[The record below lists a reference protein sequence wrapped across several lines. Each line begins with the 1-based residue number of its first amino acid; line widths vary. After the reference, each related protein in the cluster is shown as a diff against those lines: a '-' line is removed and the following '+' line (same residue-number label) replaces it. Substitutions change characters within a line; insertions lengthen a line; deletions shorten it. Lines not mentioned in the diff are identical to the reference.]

1 MILDVDANFASITL
15 KAGTRNSD
23 NCGANGLPVT
33 PSSISLIGN
42 FKALIEPVS
51 HDYLVPYLDCF
62 RNKHGKLTMV
72 NRITE
77 IIILVFR

>member
-1 MILDVDANFASITL
+1 MFLDVDVHFASLTL

-42 FKALIEPVS
+42 FKSLVEPVN
-51 HDYLVPYLDCF
+51 HDHLVPYLDCF
-62 RNKHGKLTMV
+62 RNKHGGC
-72 NRITE
+72 
-77 IIILVFR
+77 